1 MSQHP
6 SLAGPRAKIGR
17 GKDHLMQL
25 HAAMDSW
32 ELAESKDHSVA
43 VEFHYERQ
51 SLDIRTNKPK
61 PIDPSWPLII
71 GDVVHNLRSAL
82 DHLACQLA
90 ILNGNP
96 LTCCEKTVFPVSETE
111 SFFRDIKHKIE
122 PFVSAEAFEVIKECQ
137 PYYAAQLQGQVATN
151 HTLWILHKLDIID
164 KHRVLIVVAKQIR
177 PAVFRAIL
185 GNQAVDL
192 PIERRFWQ
200 PLEDGAHLAR
210 LNFIDFPYEV
220 EGKMRV
226 ELLTEVKIQLAN
238 TELVCD
244 GVNVEDA
251 LLPIVRFVTD
261 IVDTFGRRFFG
272 E

>member
-1 MSQHP
+1 MSQDP

-17 GKDHLMQL
+17 AQDQLMQL

-210 LNFIDFPYEV
+210 LNF
-220 EGKMRV
+220 
-226 ELLTEVKIQLAN
+226 
-238 TELVCD
+238 
-244 GVNVEDA
+244 
-251 LLPIVRFVTD
+251 
-261 IVDTFGRRFFG
+261 
-272 E
+272 